1 MSFNRE
7 QGTNIRNPS
16 FPVLVEGVF
25 KIESQDQIMVTR
37 DSPTVPKSKKSIT
50 LEKEIETK
58 VRKIQARLIEKT
70 DQSWSISMVLNML
83 VTGGLTHTK
92 KMSKADWQKVKTMVE
107 NKQVSFDDSMITDFV
122 RKIGE

>member
-1 MSFNRE
+1 MGTE
-7 QGTNIRNPS
+7 QGKNVRNPS

-25 KIESQDQIMVTR
+25 KIEFSDQVMATR
-37 DSPTVPKSKKSIT
+37 DSMTIPKSKKSIT

-70 DQSWSISMVLNML
+70 DQSWSISMVLNIL

-92 KMSKADWQKVKTMVE
+92 KMSKSEWQKVKTMVE
-107 NKQVSFDDSMITDFV
+107 QKEVSFDDSMITDFV
-122 RKIGE
+122 KKIGE

>member
-1 MSFNRE
+1 MA
-7 QGTNIRNPS
+7 
-16 FPVLVEGVF
+16 
-25 KIESQDQIMVTR
+25 TR

-70 DQSWSISMVLNML
+70 DQSWSISMVLNIL

-92 KMSKADWQKVKTMVE
+92 KISRAEWQKVRKTIE
-107 NKQVSFDDSMITDFV
+107 EKEVSFDDSMIADFV

>member
-1 MSFNRE
+1 MYTE
-7 QGTNIRNPS
+7 QGKNVRNPS

-25 KIESQDQIMVTR
+25 KIGFSDQYMATRESMTI
-37 DSPTVPKSKKSIT
+37 PKSKKSIT

-70 DQSWSISMVLNML
+70 DQSWSISMVLNIL

-92 KMSKADWQKVKTMVE
+92 KMSKSEWQKVKTMVE
-107 NKQVSFDDSMITDFV
+107 QKEVSFDDSMITDFV
-122 RKIGE
+122 KKIGE